1 MSLCGQMKRLIV
13 AFALLPAI
21 AQAHGGGGHLK
32 GMLSAFDDQKL
43 TILLDQKDKSIV
55 GIDRETRFEQD
66 NRAVELKNLVVG
78 AQVVVHLRAGTKPP
92 VAALVKLSVPTGSRV
107 EISVTKDG
115 FVIPRPQRLKAGQP
129 VTLVVTRQGE
139 RTCATDIVLKDFG
152 LSRPLPLQETVEL
165 SFTPSKAG
173 KVRFACAMDMLAGEL
188 TVE

>member
-66 NRAVELKNLVVG
+66 NRAVELTASCSCALRSG
-78 AQVVVHLRAGTKPP
+78 VHG
-92 VAALVKLSVPTGSRV
+92 VPR
-107 EISVTKDG
+107 K
-115 FVIPRPQRLKAGQP
+115 RNR
-129 VTLVVTRQGE
+129 
-139 RTCATDIVLKDFG
+139 
-152 LSRPLPLQETVEL
+152 
-165 SFTPSKAG
+165 
-173 KVRFACAMDMLAGEL
+173 
-188 TVE
+188 